1 MPQISKTIK
10 GKLVNDSWPEFKV
23 IVSRF
28 DDQDFIENGRQ
39 EQVGKI
45 FQFCGDWAPA
55 ETSVHMVFPKD
66 ISRPILTPLFAKPA
80 FSSGLILGL
89 LAIFKAGHASRVVV
103 GFSTGMSN
111 LAHTTSP
118 QPRRNLGFLY
128 KPV

>member
-1 MPQISKTIK
+1 VPQISKTIK

-55 ETSVHMVFPKD
+55 ETSVHRYFRRTLAGPF
-66 ISRPILTPLFAKPA
+66 SRPYLPSRLSVRDLFLA
-80 FSSGLILGL
+80 FL
-89 LAIFKAGHASRVVV
+89 L
-103 GFSTGMSN
+103 
-111 LAHTTSP
+111 
-118 QPRRNLGFLY
+118 FL
-128 KPV
+128 KLVMPVE